1 MNFKTLLLTMV
12 FASSVVAVNAMDTT
26 TTTTSSSDDSSSS
39 SSSSLQMIG
48 DLGIQDLPVFEIHFV
63 IINDINSV
71 NTTDLISTGR

>member
-39 SSSSLQMIG
+39 SSSSSSSDDWG
-48 DLGIQDLPVFEIHFV
+48 SG
-63 IINDINSV
+63 
-71 NTTDLISTGR
+71 NTGFAGFRNPFRNH